1 MIDAIQI
8 AATGLRSNET
18 MLDSISN
25 NIANI
30 NTPGFKRSRVHF
42 NDLVYSSP
50 IDGAA
55 TKDNKS
61 DNAVGVGVA
70 AQQVNKDF
78 GLGSIISTGQSL
90 DLAIHGRG
98 FVEVELP
105 DGGVGYTRNLE
116 LMVDKDGYISTQT
129 GFRLSNRLQVPPDAE
144 GLVVQP
150 DGRVEVTL
158 NGGAESSYI
167 GDIELANFSSPE
179 GLAAFGNNLYQA
191 TEASGVAMHAKPG
204 DLGAGSLMQGYI
216 EGSNVELTSEMVT
229 MMTTQRAYQLN
240 ARLLQISDQ
249 LLETINNVR
258 R

>member
-1 MIDAIQI
+1 
-8 AATGLRSNET
+8 
-18 MLDSISN
+18 
-25 NIANI
+25 
-30 NTPGFKRSRVHF
+30 
-42 NDLVYSSP
+42 
-50 IDGAA
+50 
-55 TKDNKS
+55 
-61 DNAVGVGVA
+61 
-70 AQQVNKDF
+70 
-78 GLGSIISTGQSL
+78 
-90 DLAIHGRG
+90 
-98 FVEVELP
+98 
-105 DGGVGYTRNLE
+105 
-116 LMVDKDGYISTQT
+116 MVDKDGYISTQT